1 MASQKQHLFLKKK
14 SNCLKSV
21 IQSYVCCLA
30 FFCFVLRSTFFCI
43 RQFSSKTFVDLT
55 KLCFFQLFLFIFFL
69 LSTTAKHFLWK
80 WKDCALVFIC
90 CIDEFNKM
98 EESYR
103 PAIHEVMEQQT
114 VSIAKA
120 GVTTTFSTRTTVMG
134 KLAKIIYEY
143 FSVLSL
149 IISKVLRGA
158 SMPLKHAPGP

>member
-69 LSTTAKHFLWK
+69 LSTTAKNFLWK

-90 CIDEFNKM
+90 CIDEFYKM
-98 EESYR
+98 EEFKQSHR
-103 PAIHEVMEQQT
+103 R
-114 VSIAKA
+114 
-120 GVTTTFSTRTTVMG
+120 GVTG
-134 KLAKIIYEY
+134 PY
-143 FSVLSL
+143 FWTSVDFLYSYIFPFLRFIFFLS
-149 IISKVLRGA
+149 SVQV
-158 SMPLKHAPGP
+158 HV